1 MRIEHAALTMRA
13 EHSYTSEYDYSVT
26 STLDFRSVFAGVEQA
41 EATSAASAK
50 AATAPTSQST
60 SAADEQERQQRLLL
74 LLENIIGRLLDYLS
88 GDGQS
93 VSQGNALDA
102 LPSGTTSGAGEQLFG
117 GQRPRVVLEWSRV
130 ASERI
135 EEHERSDFTSTGKIA
150 TADGRTLDFTLSLS
164 MCRDYSC
171 QRTVAE
177 SGTVVLRDPLVINFA
192 GNAAELEDQCLRF
205 DLDADGCAENMHA
218 LAPGSGYLAIDRN
231 DDGRINDGSELFGT
245 ISGDGFAD
253 LAALDAD
260 GNRWLD
266 ESDAAFSTLRVW
278 QRDAAGESSLQ
289 TLREAG
295 VGALYLGSTATPF
308 ALTDEDNRLR
318 GQVRASGVYLNEDG
332 RAGTLQQIDLAV

>member
-1 MRIEHAALTMRA
+1 
-13 EHSYTSEYDYSVT
+13 
-26 STLDFRSVFAGVEQA
+26 
-41 EATSAASAK
+41 
-50 AATAPTSQST
+50 
-60 SAADEQERQQRLLL
+60 
-74 LLENIIGRLLDYLS
+74 
-88 GDGQS
+88 
-93 VSQGNALDA
+93 
-102 LPSGTTSGAGEQLFG
+102 
-117 GQRPRVVLEWSRV
+117 
-130 ASERI
+130 
-135 EEHERSDFTSTGKIA
+135 
-150 TADGRTLDFTLSLS
+150 
-164 MCRDYSC
+164 
-171 QRTVAE
+171 
-177 SGTVVLRDPLVINFA
+177 
-192 GNAAELEDQCLRF
+192 
-205 DLDADGCAENMHA
+205 MHA

-231 DDGRINDGSELFGT
+231 DDGRINDVSELFGT

-308 ALTDEDNRLR
+308 ALTDEDNRLL

>member
-1 MRIEHAALTMRA
+1 MRIEQAALTLRA
-13 EHSYTSEYDYSVT
+13 EHSYTSEYEYAVAT
-26 STLDFRSVFAGVEQA
+26 TLDFRSVYAGVEQA
-41 EATSAASAK
+41 EAASAAS
-50 AATAPTSQST
+50 TT
-60 SAADEQERQQRLLL
+60 AADEHERQQRLLL

-88 GDGQS
+88 GSGETASQS
-93 VSQGNALDA
+93 DALDA
-102 LPSGTTSGAGEQLFG
+102 LPSPATAKTDGLFAGR
-117 GQRPRVVLEWSRV
+117 RPRIVLEWSRV

-150 TADGRTLDFTLSLS
+150 TADGRTLDFTLGLS

-171 QRTVAE
+171 QRTLVEA
-177 SGTVVLRDPLVINFA
+177 GTVTLRDPLVINFA
-192 GNAAELEDQCLRF
+192 GTAAELEDECLHF

-218 LAPGSGYLAIDRN
+218 LGPGSGYLAIDRN
-231 DDGRINDGSELFGT
+231 GDGRVNDGSELFGT

-266 ESDAAFSTLRVW
+266 ESDAAFSNLRVW
-278 QRDAAGESSLQ
+278 RRDASGEPSLS
-289 TLREAG
+289 TLGEAG

-308 ALTDEDNRLR
+308 SLTDADNRLL